1 MSGRGSGCRSTG
13 SVSAARPRR
22 PVTTSSWSLAG
33 RCGGSPTASD
43 DLALDLLAAHHRIGV
58 RRTPQGLS
66 LLLVGPPL
74 HDDELGTHAQ
84 RTLRASYDGAEPV
97 DRVLLES
104 AGGRACSGSP
114 LAVDAELARV
124 RPDLERWWVVADHSV
139 VVPPGTRAVVKHSR
153 HWHEALAGARWV
165 VTDGPL
171 DPSFR
176 RRAGQHVVRLAGYPA
191 TALAVQRWERL
202 RFSDARIRRLV
213 ACGADQWTTL
223 VVPNEAAES
232 DFRAMFGYRGEVLA
246 TGLPGTDLL
255 VGGDVV
261 QRREATRIRLG
272 IRPDQTAVLHAR
284 HLGDR
289 ATDGRRP
296 VCAARPRASSAT
308 CSVTTTS
315 CCSARSALGR
325 RSSTRGCS
333 TSATTPPRPT

>member
-1 MSGRGSGCRSTG
+1 
-13 SVSAARPRR
+13 
-22 PVTTSSWSLAG
+22 
-33 RCGGSPTASD
+33 
-43 DLALDLLAAHHRIGV
+43 
-58 RRTPQGLS
+58 
-66 LLLVGPPL
+66 
-74 HDDELGTHAQ
+74 
-84 RTLRASYDGAEPV
+84 
-97 DRVLLES
+97 
-104 AGGRACSGSP
+104 
-114 LAVDAELARV
+114 
-124 RPDLERWWVVADHSV
+124 
-139 VVPPGTRAVVKHSR
+139 VKHSR

-191 TALAVQRWERL
+191 TTLAVQRWERL

-223 VVPNEAAES
+223 VVPNEAAEP

-272 IRPDQTAVLHAR
+272 IRPHQTAVLHAR
-284 HLGDR
+284 HVGDR
-289 ATDGRRP
+289 GPTAGVPPRRSTP
-296 VCAARPRASSAT
+296 WSSAT

-315 CCSARSALGR
+315 CCSVRSALGR
-325 RSSTRGCS
+325 RSSTLGCS